1 MPGSA
6 WAALTLI
13 GQRNFITDQ
22 SLKKILK
29 DVLLIEE
36 KEKTPDEKPKK
47 ANGLAS

>member
-13 GQRNFITDQ
+13 DQ

-29 DVLLIEE
+29 DALLIEE

-47 ANGLAS
+47 ANGLAG